1 MDSGR
6 PLDPSEILADALA
19 LPADQRAA
27 FLDRACGGDLPLRAE
42 IESLLAV
49 NGPAKAFFERPLV
62 MSLSGMAT
70 DAGSPGG
77 ASAPPDGWSGRTI
90 GAWRLLERIATG
102 GMGTV
107 YRGERTDREF
117 EKKVAVKLIRSG
129 LDSEEV
135 LVRFRLERQL
145 LADLEHPNI
154 GRLLDGGSTPEG
166 LPYLVMEFVD
176 GHPLDRYCDDQKLG
190 VAARLQ
196 LFLTVC
202 GAVEHAHQHLV
213 IHRDLKPANIMVDRA
228 GNVKLLDFGIAKVIG
243 SDEAGNDLT
252 VTTARRLTPRYA
264 SPEQVAG
271 DRLSTATDIYSL
283 GVILYELLAGR
294 SPYPSART
302 PFEAEQA
309 VQTATLVRPSQALQ
323 SDIPRTG
330 EAAARRGT
338 TAGKLG
344 QQLAGDLDTIVM
356 RALARDPHRRYPTVQ
371 ALAADIRRHLTGLP
385 VQARP
390 DTLLYRLSRFT
401 RRNRGLTAGVVAS
414 FVTLIGALV
423 LTTSAY
429 HESDR
434 NRRKAEWLAYQ
445 NSLAAAESSIRSN
458 QVGEAARQLATAPE
472 AFRGWEWHHLDGRL
486 DRSRRNWRAHA
497 AGITRLSYL
506 DGGRR
511 ILTASVDKT
520 VRLWSA
526 DGDSLATLGPFDSEV
541 ESAALVKST
550 GEIVIGLGDGTVLLV
565 NEANTGPPTRLGQ
578 GGSWARVDV
587 SPDGSTIAAGYFDG
601 QVQLWDAPTR
611 RLEAEWKAG
620 EKLLIPA
627 FAPTGRTLATVSS
640 DGRIRFWSPDGRT
653 ERTEIAAHSRRIY
666 SVAWSHDGE
675 RLASGSM
682 DQTVM
687 VWKAHGDAPPGI
699 FREHHGTITGLDFL
713 DDGSSVLSA
722 GADGRLLTW
731 NPDNGGVEAELRGH
745 TSDVSAVAVSP
756 DGRTLASGDWAGFV
770 RLWDR
775 HVDDVTTLVPHQN
788 RFLVPRIID
797 IRFDDAGTRLVG
809 LTNNDD
815 CLEWNIA
822 TRGLRKRLLKG
833 ARQAAFDS
841 PTTIL
846 VTTSNGELVQL
857 DTTTLDTLG
866 TVAAHRP
873 SEDLV
878 LAVAAE
884 SRWIATGGPDS
895 LVRIWSLPELK
906 PVAVLEAGFSIRAM
920 AASRTGGQLV
930 AGGDGGH
937 LVLWDARTWTPER
950 RMEAGPSS
958 VSQVAFY
965 PDGGRF
971 LTGSEDGSIRRWSV
985 NGQSAG
991 TPVATSPSRPYCM
1004 AISPDGRRLAIG
1016 GVDQFVRL
1024 SDLETGRELLTLHG
1038 HTGRVAGLAWSSDGR
1053 MLASAGYDG
1062 TVRLWD
1068 GPVMTSRIDQLP

>member
-330 EAAARRGT
+330 EAATGSATGRGPGHHRHAGTRARSAPAIPDGAGPGRRHPPTPDRAASAGATGHPPLSPVAFHAAEPRPDGGRRGQLRHADRR
-338 TAGKLG
+338 AGPDHVRVPRVGSKSPEGGVAGLPE
-344 QQLAGDLDTIVM
+344 LAGG
-356 RALARDPHRRYPTVQ
+356 RRVVHP
-371 ALAADIRRHLTGLP
+371 LEPGRRGGAATG
-385 VQARP
+385 
-390 DTLLYRLSRFT
+390 
-401 RRNRGLTAGVVAS
+401 RG
-414 FVTLIGALV
+414 
-423 LTTSAY
+423 
-429 HESDR
+429 
-434 NRRKAEWLAYQ
+434 
-445 NSLAAAESSIRSN
+445 
-458 QVGEAARQLATAPE
+458 
-472 AFRGWEWHHLDGRL
+472 WHHLDGRL

-846 VTTSNGELVQL
+846 VTTS
-857 DTTTLDTLG
+857 
-866 TVAAHRP
+866 
-873 SEDLV
+873 
-878 LAVAAE
+878 
-884 SRWIATGGPDS
+884 
-895 LVRIWSLPELK
+895 
-906 PVAVLEAGFSIRAM
+906 
-920 AASRTGGQLV
+920 
-930 AGGDGGH
+930 
-937 LVLWDARTWTPER
+937 
-950 RMEAGPSS
+950 
-958 VSQVAFY
+958 
-965 PDGGRF
+965 
-971 LTGSEDGSIRRWSV
+971 
-985 NGQSAG
+985 
-991 TPVATSPSRPYCM
+991 
-1004 AISPDGRRLAIG
+1004 
-1016 GVDQFVRL
+1016 
-1024 SDLETGRELLTLHG
+1024 
-1038 HTGRVAGLAWSSDGR
+1038 
-1053 MLASAGYDG
+1053 
-1062 TVRLWD
+1062 
-1068 GPVMTSRIDQLP
+1068 